1 MDHLVMG
8 DIKVYLDCANETSK
22 KTIREISVV
31 VFLKQYVEEPT
42 REQDTGTVENST
54 IRNDE

>member
-22 KTIREISVV
+22 KTIRELSVA

-42 REQDTGTVENST
+42 REQDTGNREQYNQK
-54 IRNDE
+54 